1 MMCWKPLLPFK
12 NTDHPNENLVLYP
25 LVPHRQS
32 GSSHSD
38 CYPWVGLQ
46 RMVELQ
52 QAEAG

>member
-1 MMCWKPLLPFK
+1 MMYWKPLLPFK

-32 GSSHSD
+32 SFHSD
-38 CYPWVGLQ
+38 YYPRVGLQ